1 MLGGVLRLSMILI
14 SVQVCVGVKVLRDWG
29 VLKVNDESLICEV
42 FQGLCT
48 GQVESAEGFRL
59 PHEYVD
65 SPVSCA
71 IAHTSTGQF
80 QSPPISLSVKI
91 QNAVE
96 FGKYFKFVLRMECK
110 SRSAQATTKN
120 AFSILMSEAGRLL

>member
-1 MLGGVLRLSMILI
+1 MVSLLS
-14 SVQVCVGVKVLRDWG
+14 VKYFKGCVR
-29 VLKVNDESLICEV
+29 
-42 FQGLCT
+42 

-80 QSPPISLSVKI
+80 QSISLSMKI
-91 QNAVE
+91 QYAVE
-96 FGKYFKFVLRMECK
+96 FGKYFKFVLRMECE

-120 AFSILMSEAGRLL
+120 AFSILMSEAGRLIWPEKYEIARKNNR

>member
-1 MLGGVLRLSMILI
+1 MLGGALRLSMILI
-14 SVQVCVGVKVLRDWG
+14 FVQVCVGVKVLRDWG
-29 VLKVNDESLICEV
+29 VLTVNGEFLICEV

-65 SPVSCA
+65 SQVSCA

-80 QSPPISLSVKI
+80 QSISLSDLLSEVSKK
-91 QNAVE
+91 VE
-96 FGKYFKFVLRMECK
+96 PGIPIPSVQWLRLQFWPK
-110 SRSAQATTKN
+110 SPTAKTALQYT
-120 AFSILMSEAGRLL
+120 GRLKVK